1 MLAGL
6 GRAVVL
12 RNMRCDVHLAQ
23 RRNVIAGIVGLV
35 FADRASSSR
44 SFGFLLEHRLGG
56 TPLGGAAGLRDGAV
70 NSKTVAVLHN
80 RMTHIAELGLAPGRF
95 AIELG
100 LRVACALMRVVLA
113 PLAMKV
119 RAIAVIRAVFGLEA
133 LVRGPGFDERA
144 VDREMLVDSK
154 GLTLGRSKSLSM
166 NFRNTSPR

>member
-1 MLAGL
+1 
-6 GRAVVL
+6 
-12 RNMRCDVHLAQ
+12 
-23 RRNVIAGIVGLV
+23 
-35 FADRASSSR
+35 
-44 SFGFLLEHRLGG
+44 
-56 TPLGGAAGLRDGAV
+56 
-70 NSKTVAVLHN
+70 
-80 RMTHIAELGLAPGRF
+80 MTHIAELGLAPGRF

-133 LVRGPGFDERA
+133 LVRGPRFDERA